1 MKPKYLFY
9 LILLAVMHYE
19 VGRLVGD
26 THSAGTDES
35 SYEQATKFTP
45 RGNDLNYKPNAPQVR
60 VFKLHS
66 DPKKKCRYKNI

>member
-26 THSAGTDES
+26 SRPSGTDES
-35 SYEQATKFTP
+35 SYEQSTKFTP
-45 RGNDLNYKPNAPQVR
+45 GDNDLKYKPDPQVR

-66 DPKKKCRYKNI
+66 NPKKKDRYKNI